1 MVCVYLCMEK
11 ATNPKGAGR
20 KPMFDKKHGETKRI
34 QVTIPTKHEK
44 EIKKDIDEKI
54 LNKYK

>member
-1 MVCVYLCMEK
+1 MAK

-44 EIKKDIDEKI
+44 EIKKDIDDKV